1 MEGVYEFQDLKMIL
15 APIFRQHGVQRD
27 FLFGSYARGEATESS
42 DVDLKIDGGAIKSM
56 FGLGALYEDLTAALK
71 KPVDLVT
78 TSALEHEANADRTK
92 RFRANIQEDERL
104 IYEEEN
110 N

>member
-1 MEGVYEFQDLKMIL
+1 MEGVYQFQDLKMIL
-15 APIFRQHGVQRD
+15 APIFRQHGVQKA

-78 TSALEHEANADRTK
+78 TSALEHDANPDRTK

>member
-1 MEGVYEFQDLKMIL
+1 MEGVYQFQDLKMIL
-15 APIFRQHGVQRD
+15 APIFRQHGVQKA

-92 RFRANIQEDERL
+92 RFRTSIQEDERL

>member
-1 MEGVYEFQDLKMIL
+1 MEGVYQFQDLKLIL
-15 APIFRQHGVQRD
+15 APIFRHHGVQKA
-27 FLFGSYARGEATESS
+27 FLFGYYARGEATESS